1 MNDDLKYLEIA
12 VEESRKSAP
21 VPGSYRVGAVI
32 VTVSGQVFK
41 GYTHETGE
49 HNHAEEEAVAKAMQA
64 GATLRG
70 ATIYSS
76 MEPCS
81 VRKSKPLSCAQLIIS
96 HGFARAVY
104 ALPEPPVFVECH
116 GAATLT
122 AAGVEVRC
130 FEALAPEVRHINGH
144 LLE

>member
-1 MNDDLKYLEIA
+1 MNDDLKYLKAA

-21 VPGSYRVGAVI
+21 VQGSYCVGAVI
-32 VTVSGQVFK
+32 VTADGQAFK

-49 HNHAEEEAVAKAMQA
+49 HNHAEEEAVAKALKT

-81 VRKSKPLSCAQLIIS
+81 IRKSKPASCAQLIIGY
-96 HGFARAVY
+96 GFARVVY
-104 ALPEPPVFVECH
+104 ALPEPPVFVNCN
-116 GAATLT
+116 GADMLAN
-122 AAGVEVRC
+122 AGIEVVRLDT
-130 FEALAPEVRHINGH
+130 LAPEVCKINSH